1 MNGKIRNAHQKEV
14 FQQRLMDLVVDYG
27 TCLYAQGLW
36 HDSSSEDAK
45 KEGAKALEH
54 LSDIQDLL
62 QDFLWD

>member
-1 MNGKIRNAHQKEV
+1 
-14 FQQRLMDLVVDYG
+14 MDLVVDYG